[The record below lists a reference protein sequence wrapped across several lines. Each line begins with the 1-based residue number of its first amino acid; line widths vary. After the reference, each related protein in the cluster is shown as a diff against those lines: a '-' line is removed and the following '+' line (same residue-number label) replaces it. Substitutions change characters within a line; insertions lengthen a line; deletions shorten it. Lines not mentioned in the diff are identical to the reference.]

1 LLFTLRRFGWLIVSR
16 IGNFATGR
24 SLPGQNKDKSQAA
37 MLVLRA

>member
-1 LLFTLRRFGWLIVSR
+1 MGFTCLTKTATRNHWQT
-16 IGNFATGR
+16 ATGR